1 MKKTSKILAVILSV
15 LMLVSVL
22 PFAAIAA
29 DDTSDDRVASWK
41 ANDALLL
48 ETLLNN
54 DKFVSYRYVSE
65 NMKAL
70 NTTASV
76 YTAFALYDNA
86 WKNYFDKNV
95 EIEDA
100 EKILLAIIEKAEYS
114 FDDGYVDE
122 IISVLKTASDVN
134 DFIQKVNEYAKIDL
148 FASSGWSTAFD
159 VVNGVIKVGNM
170 YQTYRDKFIEAY
182 AKVLSVQKANAYYI
196 DLLQY
201 VADNTDY
208 EVLKIAAENLIA
220 DMNASVETVLA
231 EIAAEAAGN
240 TGATA
245 LNYLA
250 KLAMNSN
257 VYTAAAL
264 KVYQVGTS
272 IADVLWN
279 TGDTYALID
288 TVRTAYYFQALA
300 ADYTRLALDGDD
312 ADKATVSV
320 DLLLTTR
327 EICEKALYDLK
338 LAENEGLIN
347 KIKSKLYGTIYEEID
362 MSKGAISLIRDV
374 LFADELRTEKYVRA
388 IYVDGAVTVNVL
400 GNGEKLVSVTNNYP
414 AQFNAAGAAASVY
427 SAYAKTYMKVV
438 FLTDAYDVQLA
449 ATANDAVTVKMDVLE
464 ADGAVNDWSFTDR
477 AVTSGQVI
485 AFGTAAARP
494 VYTVTDVEGAFAFD
508 DTFVPSEHKAPTA
521 AEVVNAT
528 TEVAKEKGKS
538 FGEMIKQFFE
548 NLFAKLLSIFKK

>member
-29 DDTSDDRVASWK
+29 DDTSDDRVTSWK

-54 DKFVSYRYVSE
+54 DKFVSYRYVYE

-159 VVNGVIKVGNM
+159 VINGVIKVGNM

-208 EVLKIAAENLIA
+208 EVLKTAAENLIA

-300 ADYTRLALDGDD
+300 ADYTRLALNGDD
-312 ADKATVSV
+312 ADKALVSV

-362 MSKGAISLIRDV
+362 MSKGAIALIRDV

-400 GNGEKLVSVTNNYP
+400 GNGEKLVAVTNNYP

-438 FLTDAYDVQLA
+438 FLTDAYDVQLGRHRKRRR
-449 ATANDAVTVKMDVLE
+449 DRE
-464 ADGAVNDWSFTDR
+464 DGR
-477 AVTSGQVI
+477 AG
-485 AFGTAAARP
+485 G
-494 VYTVTDVEGAFAFD
+494 
-508 DTFVPSEHKAPTA
+508 
-521 AEVVNAT
+521 
-528 TEVAKEKGKS
+528 
-538 FGEMIKQFFE
+538 
-548 NLFAKLLSIFKK
+548 

>member
-159 VVNGVIKVGNM
+159 VINGVIKVGNM

-208 EVLKIAAENLIA
+208 EVLKTAAENLIA

-300 ADYTRLALDGDD
+300 ADYTRLALNGDD
-312 ADKATVSV
+312 ADKALVSV

-362 MSKGAISLIRDV
+362 MSKGAIALIRDV

-400 GNGEKLVSVTNNYP
+400 GNGEKLVAVTNNYP

>member
-159 VVNGVIKVGNM
+159 VINGVIKVGNM

-182 AKVLSVQKANAYYI
+182 ARVLSVQMANAYYI

-201 VADNTDY
+201 VVANTDY
-208 EVLKIAAENLIA
+208 DVLKIAAQNLINK
-220 DMNASVETVLA
+220 MNASVETVLA

-300 ADYTRLALDGDD
+300 ADYTRLALNGDD
-312 ADKATVSV
+312 ADKALVSV

-362 MSKGAISLIRDV
+362 MSKGAIALIRDV

-400 GNGEKLVSVTNNYP
+400 GNGEKLVAVTNNYP

>member
-29 DDTSDDRVASWK
+29 DDTSDDRVTSWK

-54 DKFVSYRYVSE
+54 DKFVSYRYVYE

-159 VVNGVIKVGNM
+159 VINGVIKVGNM

-208 EVLKIAAENLIA
+208 EVLKTAAENLIA

-300 ADYTRLALDGDD
+300 ADYTRLALNGDD
-312 ADKATVSV
+312 ADKALVSV

-362 MSKGAISLIRDV
+362 MSKGAIALIRDV

-400 GNGEKLVSVTNNYP
+400 GNGEKLVAVTNNYP

-538 FGEMIKQFFE
+538 FGELIKQFFE

>member
-29 DDTSDDRVASWK
+29 DDTSDDRVTSWK

-159 VVNGVIKVGNM
+159 VINGVIKVGNM

-208 EVLKIAAENLIA
+208 EVLKTAAENLIA

-300 ADYTRLALDGDD
+300 ADYTRLALNGDD
-312 ADKATVSV
+312 ADKALVSV

-362 MSKGAISLIRDV
+362 MSKGAIALIRDV

-400 GNGEKLVSVTNNYP
+400 GNGEKLVAVTNNYP

-538 FGEMIKQFFE
+538 FGELIKQFFE

>member
-159 VVNGVIKVGNM
+159 VINGVIKVGNM

-300 ADYTRLALDGDD
+300 ADYTRLALNGDD
-312 ADKATVSV
+312 ADKALVSV

-362 MSKGAISLIRDV
+362 MSKGAIALIRDV

-400 GNGEKLVSVTNNYP
+400 GNGEKLVAVTNNYP